1 MKIKVNNPYYDETYE
16 TEEFNIERWKNFIEN
31 KERGNEEIISFTDK
45 ESNKFV
51 TLNPSNFSSIEV
63 SE

>member
-1 MKIKVNNPYYDETYE
+1 MRIKVNNPYYDETYE
-16 TEEFNIERWKNFIEN
+16 TEDINLERWKNFIEN
-31 KERGNEEIISFTDK
+31 KERGNEEIISFTDNK
-45 ESNKFV
+45 SNNFV

>member
-16 TEEFNIERWKNFIEN
+16 TKDINLDRWKNFIEN
-31 KERGNEEIISFTDK
+31 KERGNEEIISFTDNK
-45 ESNKFV
+45 LNKFV
-51 TLNPSNFSSIEV
+51 TLNPSNFSSVEV

>member
-1 MKIKVNNPYYDETYE
+1 MKIKVDNPYHDKTYE
-16 TEEFNIERWKNFIEN
+16 TDDINLERWKNFIGN

-45 ESNKFV
+45 NSKNFV